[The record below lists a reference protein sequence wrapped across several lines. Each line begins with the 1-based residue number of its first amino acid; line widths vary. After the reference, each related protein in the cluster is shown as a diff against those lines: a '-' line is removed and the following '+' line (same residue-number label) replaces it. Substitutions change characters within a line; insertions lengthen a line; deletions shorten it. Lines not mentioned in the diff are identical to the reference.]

1 MEHLKNKLEERRLQ
15 HLKQP
20 TIAKPKKE
28 IISYKINNPEWYKT
42 PTLEERQALI
52 KSIKLSREKIKAKKE
67 KDKMH

>member
-1 MEHLKNKLEERRLQ
+1 MEQLIIKLEERRLQ

-28 IISYKINNPEWYKT
+28 ITSCTINIPEWYKT
-42 PTLEERQALI
+42 PTSQERQAVI